1 MRYNKCPICNS
12 DRLFDKWVKDR
23 KLQQYCYCGWKG
35 EFRTPEI
42 IPIKDYKVIDANNFS
57 GFQYEIYDQY
67 GHLLIISKSYN
78 NKNKAIECLREDII
92 SYNKNKFISPCTGI
106 LWPDTTTVKGEI
118 ITITEE

>member
-57 GFQYEIYDQY
+57 GFQYRRI
-67 GHLLIISKSYN
+67 K
-78 NKNKAIECLREDII
+78 KNKKFKLP
-92 SYNKNKFISPCTGI
+92 KNYF
-106 LWPDTTTVKGEI
+106 
-118 ITITEE
+118 